1 MLGYNGGKSEAG
13 RPGLCFCYLFN
24 LLRETCPIFFADNP
38 SRSASAGCFRFCC
51 HARPQSC
58 VGSGEAISGPVIR
71 SGLLCVSGEVQSD
84 ANSSK
89 STNVFPVF
97 LFTLTDDDV
106 HFYPPPLLLKIE
118 NGMRMKVSRICM
130 VRVSDEHSLSVDC
143 RS

>member
-1 MLGYNGGKSEAG
+1 MVEKSEAG
-13 RPGLCFCYLFN
+13 RPGLCFCYLSN

-106 HFYPPPLLLKIE
+106 HFTPPPPPPKNRE
-118 NGMRMKVSRICM
+118 RNE
-130 VRVSDEHSLSVDC
+130 DESKSHLHGSC
-143 RS
+143 QR